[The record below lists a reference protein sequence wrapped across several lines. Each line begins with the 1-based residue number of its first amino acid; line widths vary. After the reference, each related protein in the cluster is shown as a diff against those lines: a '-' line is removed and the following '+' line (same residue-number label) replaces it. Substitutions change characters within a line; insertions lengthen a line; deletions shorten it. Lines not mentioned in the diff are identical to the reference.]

1 MAPLQFPL
9 EFDNPTYGLLGV
21 VLASAAITL
30 FALSFRRL
38 RFAQR
43 KLELVQ
49 WKKLRILVR
58 ILNIGT
64 KAGVV
69 ISLSFLLAMPYFPT
83 TIQVPI
89 AQATQEQMAQYK
101 VAAVL
106 LMDVSYSMNNSDLR
120 PTRLEVS
127 KALAKAFV
135 NQIDPDDLVGLV
147 TFAGQVYDVVF
158 PTANRTKVTER
169 IDNQT
174 LHPYT
179 AIGNALE
186 TAIGMLETVQEG
198 KAIVLFSDGKSN
210 LGANI
215 TLAVNEAVIQKI
227 PVFTVSF
234 GTYGLESDPIALR
247 EMSSRTGGEYYEVR
261 NENVEGLVT
270 SVSEISQQVKFAALS
285 SVYDEITVFVKDYQ
299 TANVFFSSVLVA
311 SLFLMWFTG
320 V

>member
-1 MAPLQFPL
+1 MSVQLPL
-9 EFDNPTYGLLGV
+9 EFDNPVYGVLGV
-21 VLASAAITL
+21 VLTSAAVVL

-58 ILNIGT
+58 VLNVGT

-69 ISLSFLLAMPYFPT
+69 MSLSFLLAMPYFPT
-83 TIQVPI
+83 TVRVPI
-89 AQATQEQMAQYK
+89 AQATQEQTVQYK
-101 VAAVL
+101 VSVLL
-106 LMDVSYSMNNSDLR
+106 LMDVSYSMNNSDIR
-120 PTRLEVS
+120 PTRFEVS

-135 NQIDPDDLVGLV
+135 NQMDPSDLVGLV

-158 PTANRTKVTER
+158 PTANRTKVTEK

-186 TAIGMLETVQEG
+186 TAMGMLETVQEG

-210 LGANI
+210 FGANM
-215 TLAVNEAVIQKI
+215 TLAVNEAVAQKI
-227 PVFTVSF
+227 PVFTVSL
-234 GTYGLESDPIALR
+234 GTYGLESDPVALR
-247 EMSSRTGGEYYEVR
+247 DMSTRTGGQYYEVR
-261 NENVEGLVT
+261 NESVESLVT
-270 SVSEISQQVKFAALS
+270 SVSEISQQVKIAALS
-285 SVYDEITVFVKDYQ
+285 SIYREITVFVKDYQ
-299 TANVFFSSVLVA
+299 TANILFSAVLVA